1 MNDLYE
7 FDPSLLRWTNLTGS
21 TCGSTPPSRCNTGLA
36 SVMGKLYLFGG
47 SGSNG
52 GKQTHIKT
60 ILLVLAL
67 QLPYCTVIFSRCTAV
82 HEMAVMLLTAY
93 VQNISMICLS
103 LNFQLENGQSSQ

>member
-7 FDPSLLRWTNLTGS
+7 FDPSLSRWTNLSDS
-21 TCGSTPPSRCNTGLA
+21 TCGATPPSRCDTGLA
-36 SVMGKLYLFGG
+36 SILGKLYLFGG
-47 SGSNG
+47 LGSNG